1 MTVNLHTRRN
11 RDLEKR
17 SKNGTYVYA
26 AIWAVIGIGTN
37 FYEQVPLLFYSIL
50 CAFICFGL
58 VRFLTFLFT
67 SKSNSVNARL
77 WTCLIY
83 FNAIMPTLLLSSLLS
98 VSLLHPLF
106 EPLFLFLL
114 LSVFGVLSGGIV
126 NFSPRPDV
134 SLAYVLTTILPPF
147 FTLLLIADGRF
158 MEAILLVLYGTYML
172 LLSRGL
178 NHEYTLLTTQ
188 QIELE
193 KLNQQDSLTMI
204 ANRRSFDHILKENW
218 ALQSRTNGKI
228 SLMLIDIDY
237 FKRINDQ
244 YGHLAGDL
252 VIQQVAETI
261 KRVCRRVSDVVARIG
276 GEEFAVIISATN
288 HEEIVHLAER
298 LRVSVSNEPIKYKQQ
313 SLNVTVSLGVATLSP
328 NSSNTES
335 ELFELADKRLYCAKE
350 SGRNTTIHQD

>member
-1 MTVNLHTRRN
+1 M
-11 RDLEKR
+11 
-17 SKNGTYVYA
+17 
-26 AIWAVIGIGTN
+26 
-37 FYEQVPLLFYSIL
+37 
-50 CAFICFGL
+50 
-58 VRFLTFLFT
+58 
-67 SKSNSVNARL
+67 
-77 WTCLIY
+77 
-83 FNAIMPTLLLSSLLS
+83 
-98 VSLLHPLF
+98 
-106 EPLFLFLL
+106 
-114 LSVFGVLSGGIV
+114 LSGGIV